1 MLKRCKEGH
10 VILVIE
16 DDDRERGAQQFQ
28 DAAPRFGVQLLATDP

>member
-1 MLKRCKEGH
+1 MLKWGEEGH

-28 DAAPRFGVQLLATDP
+28 DAAPSFGVKLLAADP